1 MMFVWCGARIVSI
14 GKKKPAVVLN
24 TLHTMTMGWIGIF
37 MMRMISVP
45 AEKGKLMEPYKILM
59 LVILLVLEIPA
70 AIILAVEWFRACRKA
85 RRKYD
90 G

>member
-1 MMFVWCGARIVSI
+1 
-14 GKKKPAVVLN
+14 
-24 TLHTMTMGWIGIF
+24 

-70 AIILAVEWFRACRKA
+70 AVILVVCWVKACRDAEKH
-85 RRKYD
+85 KHFPD
-90 G
+90 GDANTI